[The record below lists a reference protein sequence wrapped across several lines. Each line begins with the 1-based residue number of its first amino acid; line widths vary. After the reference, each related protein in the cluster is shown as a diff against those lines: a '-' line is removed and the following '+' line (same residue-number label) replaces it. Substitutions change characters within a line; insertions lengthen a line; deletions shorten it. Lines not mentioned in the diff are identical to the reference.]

1 MIDRPKV
8 ESFKEKLSKRELAR
22 VAGRS
27 VGVIGMARSGVDAAL
42 LAKELGANVFV
53 SDAGNRRILQNVV
66 DTLKNAGITCETGAH
81 SEALLQSDYVIVSP
95 GVSSKAD
102 IIQKLREAGTPVFSE
117 LEFASWF
124 TLCKVIAVTGANG
137 KTTTVTMIHYILQ
150 AANYTS
156 RLCGNIGTPLSAV
169 APELGRDDVA
179 VVEVSSYQLEH
190 VEQFAPD
197 VAAILNVTP
206 DHLSRHGSFEN
217 YRAAKLRITEAQ
229 GKDDALALNIDDAG
243 LDALS
248 VHSAA
253 GRIVFGS
260 EQTMNKATVDAGMR
274 GVFTRG
280 ESLYCQIDGA
290 LIKLLD
296 CRQLQVPGRH
306 NVENAMAAATC
317 ALAFGISL
325 ESIREGLLSFPGVE
339 HRIEHVATINGVQ
352 WINDSKAT
360 NLAATICAL
369 EALNSPALLILGG
382 QGKGEDFKTL
392 QDVLT
397 RKVKSVVA
405 IGETKEEIFASLGK
419 TVAVELANSLA
430 EATQRLFETAQPGE
444 VVLLSPGCASFDMF
458 EDFEER
464 GTEFKK
470 AVIRLTNSGGVV

>member
-1 MIDRPKV
+1 MIDRPKA
-8 ESFKEKLSKRELAR
+8 ESLKGSLDKSALAR
-22 VAGRS
+22 VAGRR
-27 VGVIGMARSGVDAAL
+27 VGVIGMARSGIAAAT
-42 LAKELGANVFV
+42 LAHELGADVFV
-53 SDAGNRRILQNVV
+53 TDMGSQRSLGSAIDS
-66 DTLKNAGITCETGAH
+66 LKKSGIECETGAH
-81 SEALLQSDYVIVSP
+81 SDKLLHVDYVIVSP
-95 GVSSKAD
+95 GVPSQSD
-102 IIQKLREAGTPVFSE
+102 ILQQLHEAGTPVFSE

-124 TLCKVIAVTGANG
+124 TLGKIIGVTGANG

-197 VAAILNVTP
+197 VAAILNITP
-206 DHLSRHGSFEN
+206 DHLSRHGSFEI

-229 GKDDALALNIDDAG
+229 EKDGALALNIDDTG

-253 GRIVFGS
+253 RRIVFGS
-260 EQTMNKATVDAGMR
+260 EHTMNEAAVDAEMR
-274 GVFTRG
+274 GVFMRG
-280 ESLYCQIDGA
+280 ESLYCQFDGA

-296 CRQLQVPGRH
+296 CNQLQVPGRH

-317 ALAFGISL
+317 ALAFGIPL

-369 EALNSPALLILGG
+369 EALDSPALLILGG
-382 QGKGEDFKTL
+382 RGKGEDFKKL

-397 RKVKSVVA
+397 GKVRNVVA

-419 TVAVELANSLA
+419 TVAVELANSLE
-430 EATQRLFETAQPGE
+430 EATQRSFETARPGE

-458 EDFEER
+458 ENFEER
-464 GTEFKK
+464 GTEFKN
-470 AVIRLTNSGGVV
+470 AVMRLENSGRGV